1 MKTTLNTDAN
11 YSINGKNFYAVE
23 FYSVDQDGYAIDYG
37 LDYTYFESEQEAIN
51 YINNFNK

>member
-37 LDYTYFESEQEAIN
+37 LDYSYFESEQEAIEF
-51 YINNFNK
+51 INNFNK